1 MSYVNIGLTVASLA
15 LVLVVS
21 ARRPPS
27 KTSITAR
34 SALLSGGLTFL
45 LVVPISLAFGDDLAT
60 AALWGVAMAVL
71 IGLPPLSVLR
81 RRA

>member
-15 LVLVVS
+15 LMLVLS
-21 ARRPPS
+21 ARRPRTTTP
-27 KTSITAR
+27 ITVR

-45 LVVPISLAFGDDLAT
+45 LVVPISLAFGDDLASAT
-60 AALWGVAMAVL
+60 LWGVAMAVL